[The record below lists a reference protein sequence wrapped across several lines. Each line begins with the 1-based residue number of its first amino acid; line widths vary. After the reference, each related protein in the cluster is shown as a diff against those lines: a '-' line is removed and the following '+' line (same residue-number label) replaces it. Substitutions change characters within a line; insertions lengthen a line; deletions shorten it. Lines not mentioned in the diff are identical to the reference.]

1 MKEEKKNQ
9 KFIFKKMFGCS
20 AKTKRT
26 ILSVVFGQLLS
37 LFVSACGISS
47 TLLADKYNVKVPTFQ
62 SFANYAVLA
71 LFALLSCAPVKQ
83 FANRLWPDERNKSI
97 LRQGDGSSIDDA
109 NEPRGVFW
117 RRALLWYM
125 PLALVDVEANF
136 VVVLAFQYTDL
147 ASVMLLD
154 CWAIPCVMAISHYF
168 LGHRY
173 MWKHYLGA
181 FVCVLGIIVLVI
193 ADWVES
199 GVAAGAKNALL
210 GDVLVLVGATLYAVS
225 NTGQEHMVSYRPR
238 AEFMGMIG
246 VFGTVFGGIQCVALE
261 RDAIAAISWSGMV
274 TLLLVI
280 FGVFQLAQYLLTPTM
295 MRVAGAAFFN
305 LSLLTS
311 DTFSFIISVILFG
324 RALTVQYGISALLIV
339 IGIIVYQLAP
349 EPNRVAPATASN
361 NGSGNN
367 SSNNGITDD
376 AGVVGV
382 VGNASLSING
392 DRGGMDPEAALA
404 AQPLLGSDQLEN
416 QTNT

>member
-1 MKEEKKNQ
+1 MSGRLGW
-9 KFIFKKMFGCS
+9 FGCS
-20 AKTKRT
+20 PKTRRT

-62 SFANYAVLA
+62 SFANYAILA
-71 LFALLSCAPVKQ
+71 LFALLSCAPVKSL
-83 FANRLWPDERNKSI
+83 ANRLWPDERS
-97 LRQGDGSSIDDA
+97 RQQQQQQHESDES
-109 NEPRGVFW
+109 RGAFW

-225 NTGQEHMVSYRPR
+225 NSGQEHMVSYRPR
-238 AEFMGMIG
+238 AEYMGLIG
-246 VFGTVFGGIQCVALE
+246 VFGTVFGGIQCAALE

-274 TLLLVI
+274 SLLLVI

-339 IGIIVYQLAP
+339 IGIVVYQLAP
-349 EPNRVAPATASN
+349 EPNRAATQVQPLADNDDDDNAKSPSSSAAN
-361 NGSGNN
+361 DAN
-367 SSNNGITDD
+367 SSS
-376 AGVVGV
+376 A
-382 VGNASLSING
+382 SING
-392 DRGGMDPEAALA
+392 DFV
-404 AQPLLGSDQLEN
+404 AQPLLGADQLDDSDTSGDV
-416 QTNT
+416 QP

>member
-1 MKEEKKNQ
+1 MVSC
-9 KFIFKKMFGCS
+9 GWS

-71 LFALLSCAPVKQ
+71 LFALLSCAPVKR
-83 FANRLWPDERNKSI
+83 FANRLWPDERQPI
-97 LRQGDGSSIDDA
+97 QRQHLSADSSHDDGSVVD

-154 CWAIPCVMAISHYF
+154 CWAIPCVMVISHYF

-274 TLLLVI
+274 TLLLAI
-280 FGVFQLAQYLLTPTM
+280 FGIFQLAQYLLTPTM

-349 EPNRVAPATASN
+349 EPNRAAQEFLPAMSS
-361 NGSGNN
+361 GSGNN
-367 SSNNGITDD
+367 SSATHD
-376 AGVVGV
+376 AGAD
-382 VGNASLSING
+382 VGNNTVNAMSING
-392 DRGGMDPEAALA
+392 DPEAA
-404 AQPLLGSDQLEN
+404 AQPLLGNDQLEN
-416 QTNT
+416 HTT

>member
-1 MKEEKKNQ
+1 MRGGW
-9 KFIFKKMFGCS
+9 GCS
-20 AKTKRT
+20 PKTRRT

-62 SFANYAVLA
+62 SFANYAILA
-71 LFALLSCAPVKQ
+71 LFALLSCAPVKSL
-83 FANRLWPDERNKSI
+83 ASRLWPDEHS
-97 LRQGDGSSIDDA
+97 RQQQQQHVAES
-109 NEPRGVFW
+109 RGAFW

-225 NTGQEHMVSYRPR
+225 NSGQEHMVSYRPR
-238 AEFMGMIG
+238 AEYMGLIG
-246 VFGTVFGGIQCVALE
+246 VFGTIFGGIQCAALE
-261 RDAIAAISWSGMV
+261 RDAIAAINWSGMV

-324 RALTVQYGISALLIV
+324 RELTVQYGISALLIV

-349 EPNRVAPATASN
+349 EPNRAAQEQRLLINDNTIDDGVSGDANNNTTTTATTT
-361 NGSGNN
+361 SG
-367 SSNNGITDD
+367 
-376 AGVVGV
+376 
-382 VGNASLSING
+382 SINA
-392 DRGGMDPEAALA
+392 DDVVAK
-404 AQPLLGSDQLEN
+404 PLLSADQLDN
-416 QTNT
+416 DKP

>member
-1 MKEEKKNQ
+1 
-9 KFIFKKMFGCS
+9 
-20 AKTKRT
+20 
-26 ILSVVFGQLLS
+26 
-37 LFVSACGISS
+37 
-47 TLLADKYNVKVPTFQ
+47 
-62 SFANYAVLA
+62 
-71 LFALLSCAPVKQ
+71 
-83 FANRLWPDERNKSI
+83 
-97 LRQGDGSSIDDA
+97 
-109 NEPRGVFW
+109 
-117 RRALLWYM
+117 M

-210 GDVLVLVGATLYAVS
+210 GDMLVLVGATLYAVS
-225 NTGQEHMVSYRPR
+225 NSGQEHMVSYRPR
-238 AEFMGMIG
+238 AEYMGMIG
-246 VFGTVFGGIQCVALE
+246 VFGTIFGGIQCAALE

-274 TLLLVI
+274 SLLLVI

-349 EPNRVAPATASN
+349 EPNRAAQEQRSPLSNDNNDISDNNNTSN
-361 NGSGNN
+361 NVTTTTTQIV
-367 SSNNGITDD
+367 NNGD
-376 AGVVGV
+376 AVV
-382 VGNASLSING
+382 
-392 DRGGMDPEAALA
+392 
-404 AQPLLGSDQLEN
+404 AQPLLSGDQLDHHDDDDDDKP
-416 QTNT
+416 